1 MGITALVMAGGRGT
15 RIRIRGE
22 KPLLKIGGKPL
33 IEHVIDALKR
43 ADEVDRIVVAVSKHA
58 PQTAKKARELSVEA
72 IATSGEG
79 YILDVREA
87 VKRLKL
93 SYVLT
98 VSADLPLIT
107 GEVIDKVIKH
117 YMSCGKS
124 VLAVMVPAERFE
136 NLGLSMDL
144 ILDED
149 GRRLVPA
156 GVNVLDGNKVYREEF
171 EKELDQ
177 ELLIIDSEEFVNVN
191 TPQDLRITEQLFS
204 SRLSRNRPFE
214 ALQD

>member
-1 MGITALVMAGGRGT
+1 MSMTALVMAGGRGT
-15 RIRIRGE
+15 RIRVQGE

-33 IEHVIDALKR
+33 IEHVIDALKG
-43 ADEVDRIVVAVSKHA
+43 ADEVDRIVVAVSKHT
-58 PQTAKKARELSVEA
+58 PQTSKKARELSVEA
-72 IATSGEG
+72 IVTSGEG

-93 SYVLT
+93 RYLLT
-98 VSADLPLIT
+98 ISADLPFIT

-136 NLGLSMDL
+136 NLGLSVDL
-144 ILDED
+144 VFDED
-149 GRRLVPA
+149 GRRLIPT
-156 GVNVLDGNKVYREEF
+156 GVNVLDCNKVYREEF

-177 ELLIIDSEEFVNVN
+177 ELLIIDSEEFVNIN
-191 TPQDLRITEQLFS
+191 TLQDLRITEQLFN
-204 SRLSRNRPFE
+204 SRLSNNTSFK
-214 ALQD
+214 AL